1 MQLTGVAQDLYHAI
15 SEFEIVD
22 SHEHLPAEAEYL
34 AASYTGLNM
43 FAGGYIWHDLESAGL
58 PPDFKATMRSGGD
71 RAVEEWWPVIRPYW
85 EAVRNTSFA
94 RALLITA
101 RDLFGVPDI
110 NDSTIHELA
119 EFVKND
125 NRPGL
130 YWRVFQD
137 RCHIRYAI
145 TCVDR
150 ASFPDDPVLRGI
162 TMLLKSDDPGPASS
176 WNWELSG
183 SSILRELSRR
193 AGRRMVDLDEAVD
206 IAQSLLRAE
215 VAAGAVGFKMY
226 AGEYGVPRVELAH
239 REMRAAGR
247 DGALAGACPALRDY
261 LFDKCLD
268 VAAEAGIPVA
278 VHTGYWGDFRRVD
291 PKMLF
296 SFAVRRGDVRFDLF
310 HLGAP
315 MIRDALQMGKLL
327 PNVTLN
333 LCWAPIISQTQTVR
347 ALDEMIDLVPVNKI
361 ITFGG
366 DYRAA
371 VHKVYGHLVMAREA
385 VSAAL
390 ATRVAAGEMDL
401 EYALHLARLWFYEN
415 PMHIYQLNAKV

>member
-1 MQLTGVAQDLYHAI
+1 MRLTAIAQDLYHAI

-22 SHEHLPAEAEYL
+22 AHEHLPSEVEYL
-34 AASYTGLNM
+34 AAGYSGLNM
-43 FAGGYIWHDLESAGL
+43 FAGGYVWHDLESAGL
-58 PPDFKATMRSGGD
+58 AAGFKATMRSNGNRTVD
-71 RAVEEWWPVIRPYW
+71 EWWPVIRPHW
-85 EAVRNTSFA
+85 EAARNTSFA

-101 RDLFGVPDI
+101 RDLFGLPDI

-119 EFVKND
+119 EIVKKD
-125 NRPGL
+125 NQPGL
-130 YWRVFQD
+130 YRRILQE
-137 RCHIRYAI
+137 RCRIRYAI
-145 TCVDR
+145 TCVDQ
-150 ASFPDDPVLRGI
+150 ASFPDDPVFRGI

-176 WNWELSG
+176 WNWELTG

-193 AGRRMVDLDEAVD
+193 AGRRITDLEDAAN
-206 IAQSLLRAE
+206 IAQSLSRAE

-226 AGEYGVPRVELAH
+226 VGEYGAPQVELAH
-239 REMRAAGR
+239 REMRAIGS
-247 DGALAGACPALRDY
+247 DSALEDAYPALRDY

-268 VAAEAGIPVA
+268 VAAEAHIPVA

-291 PKMLF
+291 PRLMF
-296 SFAVRRGDVRFDLF
+296 SFAVRRSDVRFDLF

-315 MIRDALQMGKLL
+315 MIRDALMMGKLL

-333 LCWAPIISQTQTVR
+333 LCWAPIISQTQTIR
-347 ALDEMIDLVPVNKI
+347 ALDELIDLVPVNKI
-361 ITFGG
+361 IAFGG

-390 ATRVAAGEMDL
+390 AARVVAGEMDM

-415 PMHIYQLNAKV
+415 PMRIYGLDRS

>member
-1 MQLTGVAQDLYHAI
+1 MRLTDIAQDLYHAI

-22 SHEHLPAEAEYL
+22 AHEHLPTESEYL
-34 AASYTGLNM
+34 AAGYSGLNM

-58 PPDFKATMRSGGD
+58 PASFKATMRSNGN
-71 RAVEEWWPVIRPYW
+71 RAVDDWWPLIRPYW
-85 EAVRNTSFA
+85 EAARNTSFS

-101 RDLFGVPDI
+101 RDLFGLPDI

-119 EFVKND
+119 ECIRKD
-125 NRPGL
+125 NQPGL
-130 YWRVFQD
+130 YQKILRE
-137 RCHIRYAI
+137 RCHIRCAI
-145 TCVDR
+145 SCVDQ
-150 ASFPDDPVLRGI
+150 ASFPADPVLRGI

-176 WNWELSG
+176 WNWELPG

-193 AGRRMVDLDEAVD
+193 AGRRIIDLQEAVD
-206 IAQSLLRAE
+206 VAQSLLRAE

-226 AGEYGVPRVELAH
+226 VGEYRAPQVESAR
-239 REMRAAGR
+239 REMQAAAS
-247 DGALAGACPALRDY
+247 DGALEGACPALRYY

-291 PKMLF
+291 PKMMF
-296 SFAVRRGDVRFDLF
+296 SFAVRRSDVRFDLF

-315 MIRDALQMGKLL
+315 MIRDALMMGKLL

-333 LCWAPIISQTQTVR
+333 LCWAPVISQTQTVR
-347 ALDEMIDLVPVNKI
+347 ALDELIDLVP
-361 ITFGG
+361 ITKVIAFGG

-385 VSAAL
+385 VSAAF
-390 ATRVAAGEMDL
+390 ASRVAAGEMNM
-401 EYALHLARLWFYEN
+401 EYALHLARLWFYDN
-415 PMHIYQLNAKV
+415 PMRIYGLDRR